1 MKKELKLK
9 GNFLGPVEIYGRPYE
24 GEVWTNINN
33 IQYIKSDSDSV
44 YMVMANNNTVVA
56 ETDIDNLLC
65 ILNKATTTERNQ
77 TSNFY

>member
-9 GNFLGPVEIYGRPYE
+9 GNFLGPFEICGRSYE
-24 GEVWTNINN
+24 GDIWININN

-44 YMVMANNNTVVA
+44 YIVMANDKTVVA
-56 ETDIDNLLC
+56 KTNIDNLLF
-65 ILNKATTTERNQ
+65 ILNKATTTERNK

>member
-24 GEVWTNINN
+24 GDFWININN
-33 IQYIKSDSDSV
+33 IQYIKGNPGSV
-44 YMVMANNNTVVA
+44 YIVMANDKAVIA
-56 ETDIDNLLC
+56 ETNIDDLLC
-65 ILNKATTTERNQ
+65 MFNKATITERNQ